1 MARGIFINPFTDFGF
16 KKLFGEEINKDLLID
31 FLNELIPVKKHTIVN
46 LTYLKNEH
54 LSNHEDDR
62 RAVYDLYCESEKG
75 EKFIVEIQ
83 RAKQKFFK
91 DRSIYYSTFPIQE
104 QAKTGNKWDFELK
117 AVYSVAIM
125 DFTFED
131 GRKKHSNQEE
141 LSFLH
146 NIQLM
151 DIHRGSVFYDKLTFI
166 YLEVPKFDKEEDELV
181 THFDKWMYIL
191 KNLYKFDKR
200 PKALQERIFQRLFD
214 AAELARF
221 SKKDRIAYEDNL
233 KAYRDF
239 INVVDTAV
247 EEARKKDKIQLVVK
261 ALNQGLSAEM
271 IHKLFDLSLE
281 DIQEIKKDINS
292 F

>member
-1 MARGIFINPFTDFGF
+1 MAGIFINPFTDFGF
-16 KKLFGEEINKDLLID
+16 KKLFGEEVNKDLLID
-31 FLNELIPVKKHTIVN
+31 FLNELIPVKKHTIVD

-62 RAVYDLYCESEKG
+62 RAVYDLYCENEKG

-117 AVYSVAIM
+117 AVYSIAIM

-131 GRKKHSNQEE
+131 GRKRQTDEE
-141 LSFLH
+141 DLSFLH
-146 NIQLM
+146 HIQLM
-151 DIHRGSVFYDKLTFI
+151 DTDRGSVFYDKLTFI

-221 SKKDRIAYEDNL
+221 SRKDRIAYEDNL
-233 KAYRDF
+233 KVYRDF
-239 INVVDTAV
+239 INVVNTAI
-247 EEARKKDKIQLVVK
+247 EERLVKIVK
-261 ALNQGLSAEM
+261 EAFKAGASDDFIAQITG
-271 IHKLFDLSLE
+271 LSLE
-281 DIQEIKKDINS
+281 DIDRIRKGEPI
-292 F
+292 

>member
-1 MARGIFINPFTDFGF
+1 MAAGIFINPLTDFGF
-16 KKLFGEEINKDLLID
+16 KKLFGEEVNKDLLID
-31 FLNELIPVKKHTIVN
+31 FLNELIPVKRHTIVN

-62 RAVYDLYCESEKG
+62 RAVYDLYCENEKG

-104 QAKTGNKWDFELK
+104 QAKAGNKWDFELK
-117 AVYSVAIM
+117 AVYSIAIM

-131 GRKKHSNQEE
+131 GRKRQTDEDE

-146 NIQLM
+146 TIQLV
-151 DIHRGSVFYDKLTFI
+151 DVDRGSIFYNKLTFI

-191 KNLYKFDKR
+191 KNLYKFNKR

-239 INVVDTAV
+239 MNVVNTAIEDKLV
-247 EEARKKDKIQLVVK
+247 KVAIEALKT
-261 ALNQGLSAEM
+261 GLSVEV
-271 IHKLFDLSLE
+271 IVQITGLPLETIEEIRNGEFD
-281 DIQEIKKDINS
+281 
-292 F
+292 

>member
-1 MARGIFINPFTDFGF
+1 MAGGIFINPFTDFGF
-16 KKLFGEEINKDLLID
+16 KKLFGEEVNKDLLID
-31 FLNELIPVKKHTIVN
+31 FLNELIPVKRHTIVN

-62 RAVYDLYCESEKG
+62 RAVYDLYCENEKG

-131 GRKKHSNQEE
+131 GRKKQTDAEE

-151 DIHRGSVFYDKLTFI
+151 DIDRGTVFYDKLTFI
-166 YLEVPKFDKEEDELV
+166 YVEVPKFDKEEDELV
-181 THFDKWMYIL
+181 THFDKWMYVL

-233 KAYRDF
+233 KVYRDF
-239 INVVDTAV
+239 INVVNTAI
-247 EEARKKDKIQLVVK
+247 EERLEKVVIESLRKGFSEKIVSDIT
-261 ALNQGLSAEM
+261 G
-271 IHKLFDLSLE
+271 LSLE
-281 DIQEIKKDINS
+281 IIHEIKQKMLLKP
-292 F
+292 

>member
-1 MARGIFINPFTDFGF
+1 MATGIFINPFTDFGF
-16 KKLFGEEINKDLLID
+16 KKLFGEEVNKDLLID
-31 FLNELIPVKKHTIVN
+31 FLNELIPFKKHTIVD

-54 LSNHEDDR
+54 LANHEDDR
-62 RAVYDLYCESEKG
+62 RAIYDLYCENEKG

-104 QAKTGNKWDFELK
+104 QAKTGNKWNFELK
-117 AVYSVAIM
+117 AVYSIAIM
-125 DFTFED
+125 DFTFAD
-131 GRKKHSNQEE
+131 ARKKHPNQDEF
-141 LSFLH
+141 SFLH

-151 DIHRGSVFYDKLTFI
+151 DIDRGNVFYDKLTFI

-191 KNLYKFDKR
+191 KNLYKFEKL

-239 INVVDTAV
+239 MNVVNTAV
-247 EEARKKDKIQLVVK
+247 EERLAKVVIEALKAGSSIKFVAQITGLPTETIKEIRKRETK
-261 ALNQGLSAEM
+261 
-271 IHKLFDLSLE
+271 
-281 DIQEIKKDINS
+281 
-292 F
+292 